1 MYVCMYVYFL
11 LFKFNIR
18 IFTYTYIYIY
28 AYIKLYV
35 YTCVRV
41 YTFIYAHILGVKY
54 MWCMSINM
62 LFWSLLYFYRSS
74 IFFYSSPSSSGSFV
88 FGSDLFIK
96 QAACQGSLCTQC
108 TPSQHLKGP
117 WIVSCILHYWI
128 WPMLNFVW
136 FCVKW
141 RVCVSITSVWL
152 PRSCCGFTQSAKF
165 SPAGLCMAQ
174 SLPHSHHSWA
184 WRRHKHLT
192 LLPWSAGF
200 DLPWQWLKD
209 ATGA

>member
-1 MYVCMYVYFL
+1 MCVRFANHIIYIYRKKIIMWLYIYMLYVYYTYMICVIIYTYSMYVCMYIFYFSNSIYEYL
-11 LFKFNIR
+11 HIH
-18 IFTYTYIYIY
+18 IYIY

-74 IFFYSSPSSSGSFV
+74 IFFCSSPSSSGSFV

-108 TPSQHLKGP
+108 TPS
-117 WIVSCILHYWI
+117 
-128 WPMLNFVW
+128 
-136 FCVKW
+136 
-141 RVCVSITSVWL
+141 
-152 PRSCCGFTQSAKF
+152 
-165 SPAGLCMAQ
+165 
-174 SLPHSHHSWA
+174 
-184 WRRHKHLT
+184 
-192 LLPWSAGF
+192 
-200 DLPWQWLKD
+200 
-209 ATGA
+209 